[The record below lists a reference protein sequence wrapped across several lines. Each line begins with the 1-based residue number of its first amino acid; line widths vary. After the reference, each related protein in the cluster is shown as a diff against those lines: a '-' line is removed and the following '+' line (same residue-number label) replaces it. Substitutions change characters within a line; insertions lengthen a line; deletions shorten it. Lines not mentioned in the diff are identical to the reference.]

1 MDALSV
7 FVCWV
12 LFGSV
17 IIQLEWSGSLGCIEE
32 ERIGLLK
39 LKAAFNPPNV
49 TASAFLSWVGGD
61 MDCCMWE
68 NVRCDYT
75 TKRVVQ
81 LSLNDT
87 KYDRETILATKIL
100 EWWYLDFSLF
110 LPFQELQ
117 NLSLAQNFLKGFHG
131 VLRSSKLQ
139 YFGLKV
145 QEFNSLNNLS
155 TFEDLCKLRNLQELD
170 LSNNAFEGI
179 LPLCLSNLTSLR
191 VLELSWNLFTGS
203 IPPNLFSNLQS
214 LEYVSLSY
222 NHFEGSVSFSS
233 FGNNSRLQVFELDS
247 HNKELN
253 VYTESPYWKPLFQ
266 LKVFRL
272 SNCILNKPDRK
283 VPSFLWNQHDLR
295 VVNLSDNGMTGE
307 ALTWLIKNNL
317 KLECLSLRN
326 NRLTGEFS
334 LHPDSRNVDMFW
346 LDASVNQIQGEL
358 PYFLGSV
365 LPNMLLLN
373 LSRNALRGT
382 IPACLGDLRKLESL
396 DLSNNNFS
404 GKIPQH
410 LFMGCVSLRF
420 LKLSNNNLQGQLLP
434 EKSNLTALVSLYLD
448 NNHFFGELSHG
459 LHNSPYLT
467 WLDISNNNISG
478 KFPDWI
484 SDFEY
489 LSTLVLSRNSLE
501 GTMPL
506 SLCNVTRLRFLDLSL
521 NNLTG
526 VFPPCANLLSLTYL
540 HLQGNEFMGP
550 LPYIS
555 SRKSGLV
562 TMDIRDN
569 KFSGEIPRWISSY
582 SNLRVL
588 LLKGNSLEG
597 SISQELCQ
605 LRNLSILDLS
615 SNNFSGL
622 IPSCFHRIPF
632 GGKRPF
638 DDTFYAQELG
648 WTTYRSLRTYSFES
662 ELQINQYVQ
671 ADFYTSDVQEE
682 IEFISKSRL
691 ESYKGNI
698 LYYISGIDL
707 SMNRLTGPIPTEL
720 GKLSSIHTLNLS
732 HNSLTGVIPTTF
744 SNLHEIQSLDLS
756 HNKLSGEIPTELI
769 NLNFLSVFSVAY
781 NNLSGKIPDRKAQF
795 ATFEDSSYEGNPLLR
810 GPPLEKGRTRAVEL
824 PSAQPTADFVENDP
838 FKESFCWSFIGS
850 YIVAFI
856 GVIFFL
862 YFYGRKFSVL
872 SSL

>member
-7 FVCWV
+7 LVCWV
-12 LFGSV
+12 LFGSL
-17 IIQLEWSGSLGCIEE
+17 IIQGSLGCVEE

-39 LKAAFNPPNV
+39 LKAAFNPPNL
-49 TASAFLSWVGGD
+49 TASAFSSWGGD
-61 MDCCMWE
+61 NTDCCKWE

-81 LSLNDT
+81 LSLKDT
-87 KYDRETILATKIL
+87 KYDRGTILATKIM

-139 YFGLKV
+139 YLDLSGNGLTEIPPLGAV
-145 QEFNSLNNLS
+145 QSLKSLNLKFNSLNNLS
-155 TFEDLCKLRNLQELD
+155 NFQELTKLSALETLNMAYTRISGISPSLWTITSLKAISFSGNHMKGSLSDKGLCKLRNLQELD

-203 IPPNLFSNLQS
+203 IPSNLS
-214 LEYVSLSY
+214 LIFSHLS
-222 NHFEGSVSFSS
+222 SVSFSS

-247 HNKELN
+247 HNEELN
-253 VYTESPYWKPLFQ
+253 VDTESPHWKPLFQ

-272 SNCILNKPDRK
+272 SNCILNKPNGE

-295 VVNLSDNGMTGE
+295 VVNLSHNGMTGE
-307 ALTWLIKNNL
+307 APTWLIKNNS
-317 KLECLSLRN
+317 KLEFLSLRN

-334 LHPDSRNVDMFW
+334 LHPDSRNLDMFW
-346 LDASVNQIQGEL
+346 LDVSVNQIQGEV

-365 LPNMLLLN
+365 LPNMLFLN
-373 LSRNALRGT
+373 MSRNALRGT
-382 IPACLGDLRKLESL
+382 IPVSLGDLTKLYSL
-396 DLSNNNFS
+396 DLSSNNFS
-404 GKIPQH
+404 GEIPAH
-410 LFMGCVSLRF
+410 LFMGCVSLTF
-420 LKLSNNNLQGQLLP
+420 LKLSHNNLQGRLLP
-434 EKSNLTALVSLYLD
+434 GKSNLTALWSLYLD

-459 LHNSPYLT
+459 LHNSRYLQ

-489 LSTLVLSRNSLE
+489 LSTLVLSSNSLE
-501 GTMPL
+501 GAIPL
-506 SLCNVTRLRFLDLSL
+506 SFCNVTRLRFLDLSL

-526 VFPPCANLLSLTYL
+526 IFPPCANLSLLTYL
-540 HLQGNEFMGP
+540 HLQGNAFMGP
-550 LPYIS
+550 LPHIS
-555 SRKSGLV
+555 SRTSGLV

-588 LLKGNSLEG
+588 LFKGNSLEG
-597 SISQELCQ
+597 SIPQELCQ
-605 LRNLSILDLS
+605 LKNLSILDLS

-632 GGKRPF
+632 GGRRPF
-638 DDTFYAQELG
+638 DDTFYVHKLG
-648 WTTYRSLRTYSFES
+648 WTTYRSFRTYSFEC
-662 ELQINQYVQ
+662 EVQINQYVQ

-720 GKLSSIHTLNLS
+720 
-732 HNSLTGVIPTTF
+732 
-744 SNLHEIQSLDLS
+744 E
-756 HNKLSGEIPTELI
+756 
-769 NLNFLSVFSVAY
+769 
-781 NNLSGKIPDRKAQF
+781 R
-795 ATFEDSSYEGNPLLR
+795 
-810 GPPLEKGRTRAVEL
+810 
-824 PSAQPTADFVENDP
+824 
-838 FKESFCWSFIGS
+838 
-850 YIVAFI
+850 
-856 GVIFFL
+856 
-862 YFYGRKFSVL
+862 
-872 SSL
+872 

>member
-1 MDALSV
+1 MNSTSECMWKKSSFFSRQNLRQRQV
-7 FVCWV
+7 NVKV
-12 LFGSV
+12 KHLP
-17 IIQLEWSGSLGCIEE
+17 GSLECVEE

-39 LKAAFNPPNV
+39 LKAAFNPPNGP
-49 TASAFLSWVGGD
+49 ASAFSSWGGENT
-61 MDCCMWE
+61 DCCKWE

-81 LSLNDT
+81 LSLKDT
-87 KYDRETILATKIL
+87 KYDRGTCLATNIM
-100 EWWYLDFSLF
+100 ERWYLDFSLF

-117 NLSLAQNFLKGFHG
+117 NLSLALNFLKGFHG

-139 YFGLKV
+139 YLDLSGNGLTEIPPLGAV
-145 QEFNSLNNLS
+145 QSLKSLNLGFNSLNNLS
-155 TFEDLCKLRNLQELD
+155 NFQELTKLRALETLNMAYTRI
-170 LSNNAFEGI
+170 SGI
-179 LPLCLSNLTSLR
+179 SPSLWTITSLKAI
-191 VLELSWNLFTGS
+191 SFGGNHMKG
-203 IPPNLFSNLQS
+203 
-214 LEYVSLSY
+214 SLSDK
-222 NHFEGSVSFSS
+222 GSVSFSS

-253 VYTESPYWKPLFQ
+253 VDTESPHWKPLFQ

-272 SNCILNKPDRK
+272 SNCILNKPNGEA
-283 VPSFLWNQHDLR
+283 PSFLWNQHDLR
-295 VVNLSDNGMTGE
+295 VVNLSHNGMTGE
-307 ALTWLIKNNL
+307 APTWLIKNNS
-317 KLECLSLRN
+317 KLEFLSLRN

-334 LHPDSRNVDMFW
+334 LHPDSRNLDMFW
-346 LDASVNQIQGEL
+346 LDVSVNQIQGEV

-365 LPNMLLLN
+365 LPNMLFLN
-373 LSRNALRGT
+373 MSRNALRGT
-382 IPACLGDLRKLESL
+382 IPVSLGDLTKLQSL
-396 DLSNNNFS
+396 DLSNNFFS
-404 GKIPQH
+404 GE
-410 LFMGCVSLRF
+410 
-420 LKLSNNNLQGQLLP
+420 LLP
-434 EKSNLTALVSLYLD
+434 GKSNLTALWSLYLD

-459 LHNSPYLT
+459 LHNSRYLQ

-501 GTMPL
+501 GAMPL
-506 SLCNVTRLRFLDLSL
+506 SFCNVTRLRFLDLSL

-526 VFPPCANLLSLTYL
+526 IFPPCANLSLLTYL
-540 HLQGNEFMGP
+540 HLQGNAFMGP

-555 SRKSGLV
+555 SRTSGLV

-582 SNLRVL
+582 SNLR
-588 LLKGNSLEG
+588 
-597 SISQELCQ
+597 
-605 LRNLSILDLS
+605 
-615 SNNFSGL
+615 
-622 IPSCFHRIPF
+622 IPF

-638 DDTFYAQELG
+638 DDTFYIRELG
-648 WTTYRSLRTYSFES
+648 WTTYRSFRTYSFEC
-662 ELQINQYVQ
+662 EVQINQYVQ

-707 SMNRLTGPIPTEL
+707 SKNRLTGPIPTEL
-720 GKLSSIHTLNLS
+720 GTLSSIHTLNLS
-732 HNSLTGVIPTTF
+732 HNRLTGHIPTAF

-756 HNKLSGEIPTELI
+756 HNKLSGEIPSELI
-769 NLNFLSVFSVAY
+769 SLNFLSVFSVAY

-795 ATFEDSSYEGNPLLR
+795 ATFEDSSYVGNPLLR

-824 PSAQPTADFVENDP
+824 PSAQPTMDFEENDP
-838 FKESFCWSFIGS
+838 FKESFWWSFTGS
-850 YIVAFI
+850 YIGAFI
-856 GVIFFL
+856 GVILFSTSTFTHSQ
-862 YFYGRKFSVL
+862 GRKISLL